1 MIKLDPDA
9 DLAVAFDITCLHT
22 HAYWGSS
29 KINKTNLEDAYG
41 YMYTY
46 VAWIRANYLRT
57 ILDNTTLLF
66 VEKGRNKT
74 ICFCYWYYKTHIH
87 YMH

>member
-1 MIKLDPDA
+1 MLVYSPVLMIKLDPDA

-46 VAWIRANYLRT
+46 VA
-57 ILDNTTLLF
+57 
-66 VEKGRNKT
+66 
-74 ICFCYWYYKTHIH
+74 
-87 YMH
+87 